1 MGATVFIGYSKDKSL
16 HVTLN
21 RKASDAVE
29 MLFDDVLRERKT
41 KIHEEVMEMLV
52 LDQIS
57 FVGLSK
63 DDFNMV
69 IEAVRCY
76 FFRLDSLTEWQSF
89 QKYIWEEILAPL
101 FEQDERY
108 QLT

>member
-1 MGATVFIGYSKDKSL
+1 MGATVFIGYSKRKSL

-29 MLFDDVLRERKT
+29 MLFDAALRERNPRVYEKT
-41 KIHEEVMEMLV
+41 MEMLV
-52 LDQIS
+52 LDQIG
-57 FVGLSK
+57 FVDLSK

-69 IEAVRCY
+69 IGAVRCY

-89 QKYIWEEILAPL
+89 QKYIWEEVLAPL
-101 FEQDERY
+101 FGLDERY